1 MDLPFKLPLLLD
13 GATGTNLIAAGMPRG
28 VCPEQWILENPKS
41 LQDLQR
47 SFIEAGSDA
56 VLAPTF
62 GANRA
67 RLSFYKLADQVEEMN
82 ARLVALS
89 KEAAAGRAL
98 VGGDLSP
105 TGLFIE
111 PFGEASFEE
120 LVEIYKEQVEV
131 LKEAGVD
138 FVFCETMMNLSDIRA
153 ALLAAK
159 ETGLPVFCS
168 ITVDK
173 TGHTLSGA
181 SLLPTLITLQSMG
194 ASAVGLNCST
204 GPTDM
209 LPFLAQAAS
218 HATVPLIAKPN
229 AGLPDSEDGDYLPP
243 KAFAQELSAL
253 LDAGVTIIGGC
264 CGATPAHIA
273 ALRELLDRKVLPE
286 RTEEPDA
293 YAAAREGEAFFLG
306 DDITLSDPVECDL
319 DLADNLIDMEDEQ
332 VSAVLVHIRNREDA
346 LLFAENAHM
355 SRLPVCFLADGPEG
369 LDTAL
374 RLYQGRAL
382 VDSDSEMDPNTL
394 RTIAA
399 KYGAIVF

>member
-1 MDLPFKLPLLLD
+1 M
-13 GATGTNLIAAGMPRG
+13 
-28 VCPEQWILENPKS
+28 ENPKS

-243 KAFAQELSAL
+243 EAFAQELSAL

-399 KYGAIVF
+399 KYGAIVI